1 MFIIQHSLMKLLDKN
16 KPESLNENKNSYLY
30 SMNCI
35 YFKSFLYN
43 TI

>member
-16 KPESLNENKNSYLY
+16 KPESLNENKVTFIQWIV
-30 SMNCI
+30 CI
-35 YFKSFLYN
+35 YFKSFLYD